1 MFTARTTTGRN
12 NYIGVA
18 IYKHRKQLHISQRE
32 VADRLVA
39 LGLVIDKNAV
49 QRIESGQRFIT
60 DIELPYFAKLFGT
73 TISELYE
80 ESKDV

>member
-1 MFTARTTTGRN
+1 MFTARTDTGRN
-12 NYIGVA
+12 NYIGIA
-18 IYKHRKQLHISQRE
+18 IRKQRKLLRISQRE

-60 DIELPYFAKLFGT
+60 DVELPYFSKLFNM

-80 ESKDV
+80 ESQDV